1 MVEVRLI
8 NQGMVLG
15 LWSQSDDLIGCLV
28 FAVNC
33 IGGSIPM
40 LHFPKWIFYLSETKC
55 NGIRTSKREEVERLE
70 VGVAAP
76 LLELF

>member
-28 FAVNC
+28 FAANC
-33 IGGSIPM
+33 IVGSIPM
-40 LHFPKWIFYLSETKC
+40 LRFPKWIF
-55 NGIRTSKREEVERLE
+55 
-70 VGVAAP
+70 
-76 LLELF
+76 LLIGDKI